1 MHANNSLAETFLP
14 KAREFSSLHSILLVL
29 GGTIALAISSK
40 IQVPFYPV
48 PLTMQTFVL
57 LSLSIAYGPRLATA
71 TVLLYLFEGAI
82 GLPVFAFGGG
92 LAYFAGPSAG
102 YLFGFVIAA
111 FACGWLARMGWDR
124 NVFTAA
130 FAMVIGNALIYIPG
144 LLWLALVSNQSA
156 LQVVHS
162 GFLIFL
168 LPDAVKIALAAAM
181 LPLAWKW
188 VRQNTPDEG

>member
-1 MHANNSLAETFLP
+1 MYANNSLAETFLP
-14 KAREFSSLHSILLVL
+14 KTREFSSLHSILLVV
-29 GGTIALAISSK
+29 GGTIALAVSSK
-40 IQVPFYPV
+40 IQIPFYPV
-48 PLTMQTFVL
+48 PLTMQTFVI

-71 TVLLYLFEGAI
+71 TALLYLFEGAI

-92 LAYFAGPSAG
+92 LTYFTGPSAG

-111 FACGWLARMGWDR
+111 FACGWLARIGWDR
-124 NVFTAA
+124 NVFTTA

-144 LLWLALVSNQSA
+144 LLWLVIVWNEST
-156 LQVVHS
+156 LQVIHS

-168 LPDAVKIALAAAM
+168 LPDAVKIALAAVV

-188 VRQNTPDEG
+188 VKQNTPSQG